1 MATAASRV
9 GGRPERQNRLIF
21 IGAVVLAAFAALL
34 VFLAVSGV
42 ADSGGGGGSGSFTDS
57 VDVVVAAREIPAGTR
72 VGGDDLTIATLPENG
87 IAEGALTS
95 TDGLEGLV
103 VRQSMSRGDQ
113 FTSAKVGLE
122 LPDDER
128 TLSALVPAGMRA
140 VAVEVDEKTTVGGLI
155 VAGDRVDVLLVRG
168 DGDVPVVNVLL
179 QDVEV
184 LAVAQ
189 TALQPTVRY
198 DKDGNV
204 ITSPSSDGEISRR
217 PDDTAANEDAD
228 TVTLAVPPE
237 DAALLALAQENG
249 TVWLSLR
256 GQGDSEV
263 LPIGPQELE

>member
-9 GGRPERQNRLIF
+9 GRPERQNRLIF

-34 VFLAVSGV
+34 VFLAVSGAV
-42 ADSGGGGGSGSFTDS
+42 DSGGGGGSSFAGS

-72 VGGDDLTIATLPENG
+72 IGGDDLTFATLPENG
-87 IAEGALTS
+87 IADGALQS
-95 TDGLEGLV
+95 MDGLEGLV
-103 VRQSMSRGDQ
+103 VRQNMARGDQ
-113 FTSAKVGLE
+113 FTNAKLGLE
-122 LPDDER
+122 LNDDDKR
-128 TLSALVPAGMRA
+128 LSAIVPPGLRA

-155 VAGDRVDVLLVRG
+155 VAGDRVDVLVVRG

-189 TALQPTVRY
+189 DALEPTARY
-198 DKDGNV
+198 DSEGNL
-204 ITSPSSDGEISRR
+204 ITTENSEGDIATRPEDSDSNAE
-217 PDDTAANEDAD
+217 AD

-237 DAALLALAQENG
+237 DAALVALAQENG

-256 GQGDSEV
+256 GEGDSEV

>member
-9 GGRPERQNRLIF
+9 SGRPERQNRLIF
-21 IGAVVLAAFAALL
+21 IGAMVLAGFAALL

-42 ADSGGGGGSGSFTDS
+42 VDSGDGGGGSAFGGS

-72 VGGDDLTIATLPENG
+72 ISGDDLTFATLPENG
-87 IAEGALTS
+87 IADGALTS
-95 TDGLEGLV
+95 MDGLDGLV
-103 VRQSMSRGDQ
+103 VRQNMARGDQ
-113 FTSAKVGLE
+113 FTNAKVGLE
-122 LPDDER
+122 LDDDDKR
-128 TLSALVPAGMRA
+128 LSAIVPPGLRA

-155 VAGDRVDVLLVRG
+155 VAGDRVDVLLVRD
-168 DGDVPVVNVLL
+168 DGDVPAVNTLL

-189 TALQPTVRY
+189 DALEPTARY
-198 DKDGNV
+198 DSEGNL
-204 ITSPSSDGEISRR
+204 ITTDSSDGDLSTR
-217 PDDTAANEDAD
+217 PDDASGDPDAD

-249 TVWLSLR
+249 VVWLSLR